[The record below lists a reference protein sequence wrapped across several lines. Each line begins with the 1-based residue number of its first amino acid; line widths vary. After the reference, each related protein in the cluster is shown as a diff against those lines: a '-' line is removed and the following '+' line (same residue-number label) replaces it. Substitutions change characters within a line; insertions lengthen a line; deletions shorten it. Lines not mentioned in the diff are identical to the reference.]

1 MSGVQ
6 ANLNIT
12 VIRQRKQMRWE
23 TQDKGA
29 NQRRKPTGLATPH
42 CKQISRDRRGGGAHP
57 SCWEA
62 AQRGGGQRAS
72 NTGAPAGGSPERVWS
87 SGRHNQR
94 RLACSWE
101 GLLRYLEVRQ
111 SPPLRGSLLLSF
123 FIHRAKPGGG
133 GTQEGLRL

>member
-6 ANLNIT
+6 PNLNIK

-29 NQRRKPTGLATPH
+29 NQRWKPTGLATPH
-42 CKQISRDRRGGGAHP
+42 CKQLARGPPGRRSPSQLLEEEEGREHPTQEPRQVGAQNGCGEVEGITSGGWP
-57 SCWEA
+57 A
-62 AQRGGGQRAS
+62 A
-72 NTGAPAGGSPERVWS
+72 
-87 SGRHNQR
+87 
-94 RLACSWE
+94 E

-123 FIHRAKPGGG
+123 IIHRAKPGGG